1 MKNNQNENK
10 NENTNLSKEDLRK
23 KREEAFY
30 KDCYNKAKKS
40 LESALNTIVAFNFA
54 VNQYK
59 RSLMIILL
67 VIATFGLNA
76 FQSYYITTY
85 KAPIKY
91 IPIYEDGTVIENI
104 PLTEEFKTESEMAQ
118 WLADSARDIFSYDY
132 LNADS
137 HGELIKKYFTKEGFI
152 QYFKMYEN
160 SPDLS
165 RVKNKKQE
173 VLANVLGSPS
183 KTHKGKKLSGNNYA
197 YWEYKFT
204 LRQVF
209 YTTNEGYIPVTYD
222 YVAIVVRRDQREYKE
237 GVAIHSLRVVSSTTI
252 K

>member
-1 MKNNQNENK
+1 MNEK
-10 NENTNLSKEDLRK
+10 LNEKSKEEIQKNRQ
-23 KREEAFY
+23 EAIY
-30 KDCYNKAKKS
+30 KDYYNKAKKS
-40 LESALNTIVAFNFA
+40 VESTLTTIVAFNFA

-59 RSLMIILL
+59 RSMLIVIL

-76 FQSYYITTY
+76 WQSYYITTY
-85 KAPIKY
+85 KPPIKY
-91 IPIYEDGTVIENI
+91 IPIYEDGTVIESV
-104 PLTEEFKTESEMAQ
+104 PLTEEFKTEAEMAQ
-118 WLADSARDIFSYDY
+118 WLADAAKDIFSYDY

-137 HGELIKKYFTKEGFI
+137 HGETIKKHFTKEGFK
-152 QYFKMYEN
+152 QYFKIYEN

-183 KTHKGKKLSGNNYA
+183 KTHKDKKLSGNNYA

-209 YTTNEGYIPVTYD
+209 YTTTEGYIPATYE
-222 YVAIVVRRDQREYKE
+222 YIAIIVRRDQREYKE
-237 GVAIHSLRVVSSTTI
+237 GIAIHSLRVVDSSTI